1 MIIHSNLMTINK
13 IERQTVDIVSDF
25 LRQVSR
31 PDCPQVNYSFINQP
45 DCQALQQNADYEHS
59 IRIEQRDNKIQ
70 LSVWTS
76 NLVGIPAGALRGWL
90 ESKVVLAMIES
101 DKGFGRFNFQT
112 QILPLMQVAGGAL
125 YFIRE

>member
-1 MIIHSNLMTINK
+1 MIIHSNLMTINE

-45 DCQALQQNADYEHS
+45 DCQVLQQNADYHHS
-59 IRIEQRDNKIQ
+59 IRVEQRDNKIQ

-76 NLVGIPAGALRGWL
+76 NLLGIRPGPSRDGWNRKL
-90 ESKVVLAMIES
+90 
-101 DKGFGRFNFQT
+101 F
-112 QILPLMQVAGGAL
+112 LP
-125 YFIRE
+125 